1 MVIDLSKTANQFFP
15 SATTQHTNK
24 KMHTAAA
31 VILSI
36 VNRIVTI
43 QLRKEFNFDHT

>member
-1 MVIDLSKTANQFFP
+1 MVIDLSKTANQFCRQQ
-15 SATTQHTNK
+15 SLNTQT

-36 VNRIVTI
+36 VNHIVTI
-43 QLRKEFNFDHT
+43 QLKKVFNFDHT